1 MTEQL
6 KPCPFCGGAANLLGR
21 YDWSKDEDRCF
32 AKHYYIKCTQCPN
45 YRIKL
50 FKTKQ
55 EAIEAWNR
63 RTDDE

>member
-55 EAIEAWNR
+55 
-63 RTDDE
+63 